1 MELSQLKMFKVTAE
15 QGSIVKASKLLHCVP
30 SNITNRI
37 KLLEQELGV
46 NLFVRKGR
54 GLIISPSGEL
64 LLGYVNKILDTCEEA
79 KRALDPEATP
89 AGVLKIG
96 AIESAATGR
105 LPALLSRY
113 HVQYPSVQMQFSTG
127 TWSQLVAEV
136 IGHKLDGAIIA
147 VKSDHADIAQLE
159 IYKEP
164 LILIASESIGEITS
178 AHDVNNLNIFM
189 WPEGCPYRHALERWL
204 KTAQV
209 STPITSIASYG
220 TILGC
225 VSAGA
230 GVSLVPSGV
239 FEQYKKIGNIKG
251 YTFDGLAPIQ
261 NYFIWNKNIG
271 LHRARDAFAELITDE
286 FRKISTFQGRSE

>member
-46 NLFVRKGR
+46 NLFLRKGR

-113 HVQYPSVQMQFSTG
+113 HVQCPSVQMQFSTG

-178 AHDVNNLNIFM
+178 ADDVNNLDIFM

-204 KTAQV
+204 KTAHI

-251 YTFDGLAPIQ
+251 YVFDDLTPIQ

-286 FRKISTFQGRSE
+286 FRNISTFQERSE

>member
-15 QGSIVKASKLLHCVP
+15 QGSIVKASKILHCVP

-46 NLFVRKGR
+46 SLFIRKGR

-64 LLGYVNKILDTCEEA
+64 LLGYVNKILDTCQEA

-113 HVQYPSVQMQFSTG
+113 HVHYPSVHMQFSTG
-127 TWSQLVAEV
+127 TWSQLVAEI

-147 VKSDHADIAQLE
+147 VNSDHADIAQLE

-164 LILIASESIGEITS
+164 LILIASDSIGEITS
-178 AHDVNNLNIFM
+178 ADDVNNLNIFM
-189 WPEGCPYRHALERWL
+189 WPEGCPYRHALEHWL
-204 KTAQV
+204 MAAQV

-251 YTFDGLAPIQ
+251 YAFDDLTPIQ

-271 LHRARDAFAELITDE
+271 LYRARDAFAELITDE
-286 FRKISTFQGRSE
+286 FRNISTFQERSE

>member
-46 NLFVRKGR
+46 NLFLRKGR

-113 HVQYPSVQMQFSTG
+113 HVQCPSVQMQFSTG

-178 AHDVNNLNIFM
+178 ADEVNNLDIFM

-204 KTAQV
+204 KTAHI

-251 YTFDGLAPIQ
+251 YVFDDLTPIQ

-286 FRKISTFQGRSE
+286 FRNISTFQERSE

>member
-15 QGSIVKASKLLHCVP
+15 QGSIVKASKILHCVP

-46 NLFVRKGR
+46 NLFLRKGR

-113 HVQYPSVQMQFSTG
+113 HVQCPSVQMQFSTG

-178 AHDVNNLNIFM
+178 ADEVNNLDIFM

-204 KTAQV
+204 KTAHI

-251 YTFDGLAPIQ
+251 YVFDDLTPIQ

-286 FRKISTFQGRSE
+286 FRNISTFQERSE

>member
-1 MELSQLKMFKVTAE
+1 MELSQLKMFKVIIE
-15 QGSIVKASKLLHCVP
+15 QGSIVKASQVLHCVP

-46 NLFVRKGR
+46 DLFIRKGR

-64 LLGYVNKILDTCEEA
+64 FLGYVNKILAVCQEA
-79 KRALDPEATP
+79 QRALDPEAPP
-89 AGVLKIG
+89 AGVLKIS

-113 HVQYPSVQMQFSTG
+113 HARYPKVQMQFGTD
-127 TWSQLVAEV
+127 TWSHLVADV
-136 IGHKLDGAIIA
+136 VRHKLDGAIIA
-147 VKSDHADIAQLE
+147 VNSDHPDIRQME

-164 LILIASESIGEITS
+164 LVLIASSSLGEITS
-178 AHDVNNLNIFM
+178 PQALNNLNIFM
-189 WPEGCPYRHALERWL
+189 WPEGCPYRRALEIWL
-204 KTAQV
+204 KAAKVT
-209 STPITSIASYG
+209 TPITSIASYG

-230 GVSLVPSGV
+230 GVSLVPTGV

-251 YTFDGLAPIQ
+251 YSFEALAPIQ
-261 NYFIWNKNIG
+261 NYFVWNKNIG
-271 LHRARDAFAELITDE
+271 FHRAREAFAELMAE
-286 FRKISTFQGRSE
+286 AFSTI